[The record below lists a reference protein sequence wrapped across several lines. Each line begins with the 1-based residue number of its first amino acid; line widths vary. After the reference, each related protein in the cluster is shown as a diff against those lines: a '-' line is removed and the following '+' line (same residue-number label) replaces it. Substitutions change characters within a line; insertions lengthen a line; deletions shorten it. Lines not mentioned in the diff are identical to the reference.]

1 MGARSNVDYAAD
13 FPFTDRD
20 GTFHPMGV
28 TSKVVTT
35 AVDVTLTE
43 DDSGKI
49 IVVTGADKVVTLP
62 ATQAGLVYTIVTG
75 IVSSTTGLS
84 VSPAAADQIIG
95 LGFTAADDKDA
106 INTQATER
114 VGDSITLVGNG
125 STGWLAIHASG
136 TWARQA

>member
-1 MGARSNVDYAAD
+1 MGARSDSTYAAD
-13 FPFTDRD
+13 FPFIDRD
-20 GTFHPMGV
+20 GTSHPMGV
-28 TSKVVTT
+28 TAEVVTS
-35 AVDVTLTE
+35 AVNLTLTQ

-49 IVVTGADKVVTLP
+49 IVITGADKVVTLP
-62 ATQAGLVYTIVTG
+62 ATQEGLVYTIVTG
-75 IVSSTTGLS
+75 ATSVTTGLS

-106 INTQATER
+106 INTQASER

-125 STGWLAIHASG
+125 STGWLAINASG

>member
-1 MGARSNVDYAAD
+1 MGARSDSTYDANL
-13 FPFTDRD
+13 PFTDRD
-20 GTFHPMGV
+20 GTFHPQGV
-28 TSKVVTT
+28 TAEIVTS
-35 AVDVTLTE
+35 AVNVTLDQ

-49 IVVTGADKVVTLP
+49 ILITAADKVVTLP
-62 ATQAGLVYTIVTG
+62 ATQEGLIYTIVTG
-75 IVSSTTGLS
+75 AVSVTTGLS

-125 STGWLAIHASG
+125 STGWIAINASG
-136 TWARQA
+136 TWAREA